1 MVTAIGTPVHTGRTT
16 LVWDVRIY

>member
-1 MVTAIGTPVHTGRTT
+1 MGTPVHTGRTT